1 MAQNRYQRIQAA
13 LEELVDGT
21 PDIKGA
27 ALVSDDGLVIG
38 SVLHADVNED
48 SVGGMASV
56 LQSLGFRVTNELE
69 LGEMDQILIRA
80 KQGNVMMVGVGEG
93 ALLSVLMSRNAK
105 LGLVFLD
112 VGYAVKNLAEMI

>member
-112 VGYAVKNLAEMI
+112 VGYAVQNLAEMI